1 MKDTFQIGE
10 IAKKIGV
17 QPESIRYYERIGLLP
32 KAERGTAGYRVFT
45 REHLDRVGLIK
56 KMQAHGFSLDEIR
69 RMLELKFTR
78 GHSCQ
83 NAREGLRQKLQA
95 IDRQIEGL
103 KAFRKEVLEALR
115 TCERSLE
122 VHAPDDFCPV
132 LELTT

>member
-32 KAERGTAGYRVFT
+32 KAKRGTGGYRVFT

-56 KMQAHGFSLDEIR
+56 KMQALGFSLDEIR

-83 NAREGLRQKLQA
+83 NVREGLRQKLQA
-95 IDRQIEGL
+95 IDRQIESL

-115 TCERSLE
+115 T
-122 VHAPDDFCPV
+122 
-132 LELTT
+132 